1 MYSHLMLSTD
11 EKGSEDALLETR
23 EIMDLDLKADLAV
36 LSACESGRGKV
47 GVGEG
52 LIGPSWAFFIAGVPM
67 TVASQWKVDSEST
80 TKLMLA
86 FHRSLK
92 QEHGSALATAR
103 SLQGAALKL
112 RHDPQYA
119 HPSYWAGFVV
129 VGNPN

>member
-1 MYSHLMLSTD
+1 
-11 EKGSEDALLETR
+11 
-23 EIMDLDLKADLAV
+23 LDLKADLAV

-47 GVGEG
+47 GAGEG
-52 LIGPSWAFFIAGVPM
+52 LIGLSWAFFIAGVPT
-67 TVASQWKVDSEST
+67 TVASQWKVESEST

-103 SLQGAALKL
+103 SLQAAALKL
-112 RHDPQYA
+112 LHDPQYA
-119 HPSYWAGFVV
+119 HPFYWAGFVV